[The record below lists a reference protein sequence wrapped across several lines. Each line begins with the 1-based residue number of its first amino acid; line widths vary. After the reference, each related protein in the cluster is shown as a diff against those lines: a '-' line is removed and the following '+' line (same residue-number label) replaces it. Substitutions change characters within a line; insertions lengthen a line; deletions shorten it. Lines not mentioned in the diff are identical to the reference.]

1 MVTIDQAIRGI
12 MHFADTEVIPHLPT
26 GKGIGTGIVLALIM
40 DGSKEQVLKLRDNP
54 AVQMMHVMGDTGNI
68 DLERLYNI
76 ARPKMDGQKLP
87 VTVPLLGEFKF
98 DVNDLDKVYR
108 YIQEA

>member
-1 MVTIDQAIRGI
+1 MSRNAKTRFEQNCRDVRLTGDNGRA
-12 MHFADTEVIPHLPT
+12 HTEEIHPAAEHAV
-26 GKGIGTGIVLALIM
+26 
-40 DGSKEQVLKLRDNP
+40 DNRT
-54 AVQMMHVMGDTGNI
+54 DSRRL
-68 DLERLYNI
+68 DRLYNI
-76 ARPKMDGQKLP
+76 ARPKMDGQKLS

>member
-1 MVTIDQAIRGI
+1 MHRPYQEPSQQLQPAADHAIDNR
-12 MHFADTEVIPHLPT
+12 T
-26 GKGIGTGIVLALIM
+26 
-40 DGSKEQVLKLRDNP
+40 DGRRLD
-54 AVQMMHVMGDTGNI
+54 
-68 DLERLYNI
+68 RLYNI

>member
-1 MVTIDQAIRGI
+1 MTTLSTIDQ
-12 MHFADTEVIPHLPT
+12 
-26 GKGIGTGIVLALIM
+26 
-40 DGSKEQVLKLRDNP
+40 
-54 AVQMMHVMGDTGNI
+54 AVQMMHVMDDTGNI
-68 DLERLYNI
+68 DLDRLYNI